1 MATIDDIL
9 SAIDSGQKAALD
21 RLFAFLSI
29 PSISAVPA
37 HFPDCER
44 AADWLVT
51 ELGDLGFEAAKRP
64 TAGRPMVVGHIK
76 AARREAPHVL
86 FYGHYDVQ
94 PVDPLALWR
103 NPPFEPKLETGPN
116 GEEIVARGACDD
128 KGQLMT
134 FLEACRAFR
143 QFGGPP
149 CHMTVLFEGEEETGS
164 PSLAAFLAENA
175 KELKADVALVCDT
188 GMWDRSTPAITIALR
203 GIAAEEVILT
213 GANRDLHSGL
223 YGGLAVNPIHVLSR
237 ILSEL
242 HDDAGAVAIPGF
254 YDGVEELP
262 QELADQWRELDFDGG
277 AFLREVGLTTPAG
290 ERDRSPLEVLWSRPT
305 CEVNGIIGGYTGE
318 GTKTVLPA
326 RASAKIT
333 FRLVGKQNPERI
345 LEAFRAFVTS
355 RLPPDV
361 KAEFLGHRRQS
372 RHLAADQEPG
382 VAHRAPGAW
391 KPNGKSR
398 RRWSAAAGRSRSS
411 VRSSANSAW
420 TACWSASRSTTT
432 ASTRRTRNTTGRRF
446 IRGRAPGR
454 ASWRHWRRD
463 DRGQETRSTGLCV
476 NGGGNRGGGWPSR
489 HFTGTPLMFSVA

>member
-9 SAIDSGQKAALD
+9 SAIDSGQNSALD

-44 AADWLVT
+44 AADWLVK

-64 TAGRPMVVGHIK
+64 TAGRPAVVGQIK

-94 PVDPLALWR
+94 PVDPLNLWR
-103 NPPFEPKLETGPN
+103 NPPFEPKLEAGPQ

-134 FLEACRAFR
+134 FLEACRAFK

-149 CHMTVLFEGEEETGS
+149 CHITALFEGEEETGS
-164 PSLAAFLAENA
+164 PSLPAFLTENA

-188 GMWDRSTPAITIALR
+188 GMWDRATPAITIALR
-203 GIAAEEVILT
+203 GIAADEVILT

-237 ILSEL
+237 VLADL
-242 HDDAGAVAIPGF
+242 HDAAGAVAIPGF
-254 YDGVEELP
+254 YDGVEEIP
-262 QELADQWRELDFDGG
+262 QELADQWHELNFDGG

-290 ERDRSPLEVLWSRPT
+290 ERERSPLEVLWSRPT

-361 KAEFLGHRRQS
+361 KAEFLGHGGSPAISLPIKNQVLKIARRALETEWEKPAALVAS
-372 RHLAADQEPG
+372 GGSIPIVGLFKRELSMDSLLVGFALDDDRVHSPNEKYDRASFHKGARSWARILAAI
-382 VAHRAPGAW
+382 GA
-391 KPNGKSR
+391 
-398 RRWSAAAGRSRSS
+398 
-411 VRSSANSAW
+411 
-420 TACWSASRSTTT
+420 
-432 ASTRRTRNTTGRRF
+432 
-446 IRGRAPGR
+446 
-454 ASWRHWRRD
+454 
-463 DRGQETRSTGLCV
+463 
-476 NGGGNRGGGWPSR
+476 
-489 HFTGTPLMFSVA
+489 